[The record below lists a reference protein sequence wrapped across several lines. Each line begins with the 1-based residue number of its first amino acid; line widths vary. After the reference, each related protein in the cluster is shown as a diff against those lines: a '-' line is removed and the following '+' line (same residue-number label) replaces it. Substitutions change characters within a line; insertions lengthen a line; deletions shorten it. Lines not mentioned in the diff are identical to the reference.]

1 MREKIKYLIWEI
13 LFFIFEIIY
22 LTNLYFFNLKLEKIG
37 RQVKFIEI
45 LNKIDDKATNYFI
58 IALLLLTC
66 GTILIGRRIIQIKND
81 KYNFDKLK
89 LNLIAILIV
98 FILCVLTVMFIGQ
111 YVLGIIALLILGIGI
126 KLAG

>member
-111 YVLGIIALLILGIGI
+111 YV
-126 KLAG
+126 